1 MSDKPATV
9 LVCVMDMSHN
19 EVQSGGNTD
28 FNQNCNFNVNGTQ
41 SSVVKDNNP
50 ASSGGFPFGITSS
63 MSYLD
68 IWEQTKLILA
78 TNLVLILIV
87 VGIFIIIMFV
97 LWNYA

>member
-19 EVQSGGNTD
+19 QVESGGDTN

-41 SSVVKDNNP
+41 SSVAKDTNP
-50 ASSGGFPFGITSS
+50 GGGFPFGISSS
-63 MSYLD
+63 MTYLE

-78 TNLVLILIV
+78 THAVLILIV
-87 VGIFIIIMFV
+87 LAVFIIIMFV